1 MAPPPSADLPLTE
14 RLLTLAKTLQFGW
27 FAGHLT
33 LILCTLRYFLSWI
46 RFNYST
52 FAPRFAY
59 RTAFV
64 AAAATYG
71 IVVYKT
77 FKARAKGGRAPAGA
91 AGAIG
96 LLSDENVQYLLLA
109 LVWLYSRQFLLALL
123 PYAIYSVFHVA
134 TYTRTNLIPTL
145 APRTGVPA
153 TSPSASATGA
163 ASPSAS
169 AAGKSTAPAH
179 PVAESIGRFVKQ
191 YYDSSMSV
199 VALLEIILWFR
210 LLLSAIT
217 FSKGSWIL
225 IAVYTAFLRARFA
238 QSSHV
243 QSAFAHFEAR
253 VDNLTGAQ
261 GMNPTVRQIWNTV
274 KGGVRQAYAAT
285 DLQKYVG
292 GAQPPRKTQ

>member
-1 MAPPPSADLPLTE
+1 MAPPPSANLPLTE

-27 FAGHLT
+27 FVGHLT

-46 RFNYST
+46 RFNYTT

-91 AGAIG
+91 AGAVG
-96 LLSDENVQYLLLA
+96 LLADENVQYLLLA

-123 PYAIYSVFHVA
+123 PYTIFSVFHVA

-145 APRTGVPA
+145 APPA
-153 TSPSASATGA
+153 APPASTAAPAAAGSTSPSATAK
-163 ASPSAS
+163 P
-169 AAGKSTAPAH
+169 TAPPH
-179 PVAESIGRFVKQ
+179 PVAESIGKFVKQ
-191 YYDSSMSV
+191 YYDSSMSI
-199 VALLEIILWFR
+199 VALLEIVLWFR

-225 IAVYTAFLRARFA
+225 IALYTAFLRARFA

-243 QSAFAHFEAR
+243 QSAFGQIEAR

-261 GMNPTVRQIWNTV
+261 GMNPTVRQVWDTV

-285 DLQKYVG
+285 DVQKYIG
-292 GAQPPRKTQ
+292 GAQAPRKTQ